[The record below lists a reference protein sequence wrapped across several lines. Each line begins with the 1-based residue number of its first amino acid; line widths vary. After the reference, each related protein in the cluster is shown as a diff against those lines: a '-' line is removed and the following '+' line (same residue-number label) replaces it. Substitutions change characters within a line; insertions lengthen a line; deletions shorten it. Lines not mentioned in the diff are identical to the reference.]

1 MQLIINL
8 FKSVRFP
15 ENSLG
20 IIIFASFKE
29 APFVAGFEFK
39 SEAISF
45 GFGWEELNCRRE
57 ARKDWNGF
65 GQGSKGDSSS
75 E

>member
-1 MQLIINL
+1 MNL

-20 IIIFASFKE
+20 IFILASFKE
-29 APFVAGFEFK
+29 VPFAAGSWFER
-39 SEAISF
+39 EAISF

-57 ARKDWNGF
+57 ARKD
-65 GQGSKGDSSS
+65 
-75 E
+75 